1 MVATGI
7 IKGYPEDNTFR
18 PHLSA
23 TRGMASAM
31 LNLMLD
37 KIGNSGGETPVE
49 TKNYVL
55 LNDAGKIV
63 ERYTTYKE
71 AVTVA
76 QNKGINAVKYENE
89 YVWIKRWLCKCEANF
104 WRYN

>member
-1 MVATGI
+1 MVTTGI

-37 KIGNSGGETPVE
+37 KIGGGETPVE

-55 LNDAGKIV
+55 LNDAGKVV

-71 AVTVA
+71 AVTAA
-76 QNKGINAVKYENE
+76 QS
-89 YVWIKRWLCKCEANF
+89 KRYQYSEV
-104 WRYN
+104 